1 MMEHVHFTKKK
12 WGFPWG
18 FIADLWWHT
27 ELTKTGRG
35 ASGSTMAAPLGILH
49 KDNRDLTSAPTNF
62 AELVESGSTAL
73 DSQYGRKLIEL

>member
-1 MMEHVHFTKKK
+1 
-12 WGFPWG
+12 
-18 FIADLWWHT
+18 
-27 ELTKTGRG
+27 
-35 ASGSTMAAPLGILH
+35 MAAPLGILH